1 MKKKYL
7 FSLIATLTVLASCT
21 TTPSTSVSSSSKSN
35 NSQNTSTS
43 STISNSSSSSSSLSS
58 SSLSSSSSSSSS
70 SNSSSSTIK
79 PEEKVVQLLSEINLD
94 NIVSYNFIDRSYSYN
109 SYNNSKYIVTG
120 NVSTGLVN
128 YEATHKF
135 KLYNNDVIVDNI
147 SVDSLDGVEKTE
159 AVLNTKA
166 KGQIYL
172 KNNYIYDYFICNS
185 MKEQSFVEC
194 YETDYYRNLNTYFNY
209 LGIITD
215 IKTAFSDPNSY
226 FPTESGYETPII
238 EYNIENGIEHY
249 SLTSKFPGTDD
260 YKPLI
265 INFEVD
271 YNTSTNTF
279 TKIKSQNRS
288 MIGSLDTDFEI
299 GTSSIT
305 SYTITNIQFGEKDIF
320 NDSLYTFDDIQNKN
334 NIHNAPKYIVD
345 ISNLNDGL
353 IDENTAFE
361 IVKNIYAYSNNIRQT
376 NYSMKYHNAFDF
388 ATTDR
393 TEFGDAIF
401 EGKIISYA
409 NGILDN
415 NGTIQLMDSSDQPIG
430 DKSDFRIFTK
440 AESYGILRGGKFS
453 KYITSAFAFMAKS
466 YITNTREYLDA
477 NPLYWNEIASI
488 YNNFETYGLGQTIVN
503 NSKINVSVSGTKS
516 GSSLEIKAQL
526 HSVSSYGTNTENID
540 AFTFYIEDNK
550 LMSLLFQTTGNTSS
564 GKYTDTYEAKFVHGS
579 KKNFSGDEMNILDE
593 IESQISMDDFN
604 II

>member
-43 STISNSSSSSSSLSS
+43 STISNSSSSS

-135 KLYNNDVIVDNI
+135 KLYNNDVIIDNI

-260 YKPLI
+260 YKPVI

-516 GSSLEIKAQL
+516 GNSLEIKAQL

-579 KKNFSGDEMNILDE
+579 KKNFSGEEMNILDE

>member
-43 STISNSSSSSSSLSS
+43 STISNSSSSS

-260 YKPLI
+260 YKPVI

-334 NIHNAPKYIVD
+334 NNHNAPKYIVD

-393 TEFGDAIF
+393 TEFGNAIF

>member
-58 SSLSSSSSSSSS
+58 SSSSSSS

-94 NIVSYNFIDRSYSYN
+94 NIVSYNFIGRSYSYN

-260 YKPLI
+260 YKPVI

>member
-43 STISNSSSSSSSLSS
+43 STISNSSSSS

-260 YKPLI
+260 YKPVI

-488 YNNFETYGLGQTIVN
+488 YNNFETYGLGKTIVN

>member
-43 STISNSSSSSSSLSS
+43 STISNSSSSSSS
-58 SSLSSSSSSSSS
+58 

-109 SYNNSKYIVTG
+109 FYNNSKYIVTG

-393 TEFGDAIF
+393 IEFGDAIF

>member
-43 STISNSSSSSSSLSS
+43 STISNSSSSS

-550 LMSLLFQTTGNTSS
+550 LMSLLFQTTGSTSS

>member
-43 STISNSSSSSSSLSS
+43 STISNSSSSS

-550 LMSLLFQTTGNTSS
+550 LMSLLFQTTGSTSS

-579 KKNFSGDEMNILDE
+579 KKTFLEMK
-593 IESQISMDDFN
+593 
-604 II
+604 

>member
-58 SSLSSSSSSSSS
+58 SSSSSSS

-79 PEEKVVQLLSEINLD
+79 PEEKVVQLLSKINLD

-128 YEATHKF
+128 YKATHKF

-260 YKPLI
+260 YKPVI

-320 NDSLYTFDDIQNKN
+320 NDSLYTFDDIQIKN

-550 LMSLLFQTTGNTSS
+550 LMSLLFQTTGSTSS

>member
-21 TTPSTSVSSSSKSN
+21 TTPSTSVSSSSNSN

-43 STISNSSSSSSSLSS
+43 STISNSSSSS

-135 KLYNNDVIVDNI
+135 KLYNNDVIIDNI

-260 YKPLI
+260 YKPVI

>member
-43 STISNSSSSSSSLSS
+43 STISNSSSSS

-226 FPTESGYETPII
+226 FPTESGYETSII

-579 KKNFSGDEMNILDE
+579 KKNFSGEEMNILDE

>member
-21 TTPSTSVSSSSKSN
+21 TTPSTSVSLSSNSN

-43 STISNSSSSSSSLSS
+43 STISNSSSSS

-135 KLYNNDVIVDNI
+135 KLYNNDVIIDNI

-260 YKPLI
+260 YKPVI

-550 LMSLLFQTTGNTSS
+550 LMSLLFQTTGSTSS

>member
-43 STISNSSSSSSSLSS
+43 STISNSSSSS

-128 YEATHKF
+128 YEATYKF

-260 YKPLI
+260 YKPVI

>member
-43 STISNSSSSSSSLSS
+43 SPISNSSSSS

-260 YKPLI
+260 YKPVI

-393 TEFGDAIF
+393 TEFGNAIF

>member
-43 STISNSSSSSSSLSS
+43 STISNSSSSS

-185 MKEQSFVEC
+185 MKEQSFAEC

-260 YKPLI
+260 YKPVI

>member
-7 FSLIATLTVLASCT
+7 FSLIATLTGLASCT

-43 STISNSSSSSSSLSS
+43 STISNSSSSS

-135 KLYNNDVIVDNI
+135 KLYNNDVIIDNI

-260 YKPLI
+260 YKPVI

-526 HSVSSYGTNTENID
+526 HSASSYGTNTENID

>member
-7 FSLIATLTVLASCT
+7 FSLIATLTILASCT

-43 STISNSSSSSSSLSS
+43 STISNSSSSS

-260 YKPLI
+260 YKPVI

>member
-58 SSLSSSSSSSSS
+58 SSSSSSS
-70 SNSSSSTIK
+70 SNSSTSTIK

-135 KLYNNDVIVDNI
+135 KLYNNDVIIDNI
-147 SVDSLDGVEKTE
+147 SVDALDGVEKTE

-215 IKTAFSDPNSY
+215 IKTAFLDPNSY

-260 YKPLI
+260 YKPVI

>member
-43 STISNSSSSSSSLSS
+43 STISNSSSSS

-260 YKPLI
+260 YKPVI

-526 HSVSSYGTNTENID
+526 HYVSSYGTNTENID

>member
-43 STISNSSSSSSSLSS
+43 STISNSSSSS

-260 YKPLI
+260 YKPVI

-288 MIGSLDTDFEI
+288 MIRSLDTDFEI

>member
-43 STISNSSSSSSSLSS
+43 STISNSSSSS

-135 KLYNNDVIVDNI
+135 KLYNNDIIVDNI

-260 YKPLI
+260 YKPVI

-550 LMSLLFQTTGNTSS
+550 LMSLLFQTTGSTSS

>member
-43 STISNSSSSSSSLSS
+43 STISNSSSSS

-466 YITNTREYLDA
+466 YITNTRKYLDA

>member
-43 STISNSSSSSSSLSS
+43 STISNSSSSS

-540 AFTFYIEDNK
+540 AFTFYIEGNK
-550 LMSLLFQTTGNTSS
+550 LMSLLFQTTGSTSS

>member
-43 STISNSSSSSSSLSS
+43 STISNSSSSS

-209 LGIITD
+209 LGIITN

-260 YKPLI
+260 YKPVI

>member
-58 SSLSSSSSSSSS
+58 SSSSSSS
-70 SNSSSSTIK
+70 SNNSSSTIK

-260 YKPLI
+260 YKPVI

-393 TEFGDAIF
+393 TEFGNAIF

-526 HSVSSYGTNTENID
+526 HSVSSYGTSTENID

>member
-43 STISNSSSSSSSLSS
+43 STISNSSSSS

-260 YKPLI
+260 YKPVI

-393 TEFGDAIF
+393 TEFGNAIF

>member
-43 STISNSSSSSSSLSS
+43 STISNSSSSS

-488 YNNFETYGLGQTIVN
+488 YNNFETYELGQTIVN

>member
-43 STISNSSSSSSSLSS
+43 STISNSSSSS

-305 SYTITNIQFGEKDIF
+305 SYTITNIQFGEKNIF

>member
-43 STISNSSSSSSSLSS
+43 STISNSSSSS

-260 YKPLI
+260 YKPVI

-320 NDSLYTFDDIQNKN
+320 NDFLYTFDDIQNKN

-550 LMSLLFQTTGNTSS
+550 LMSLLFQTTGSTSS

>member
-43 STISNSSSSSSSLSS
+43 STISNSSSSS

-135 KLYNNDVIVDNI
+135 KLYNNDVIIDNI

-260 YKPLI
+260 YKPVI

-540 AFTFYIEDNK
+540 AFTFYIENNK
-550 LMSLLFQTTGNTSS
+550 LMSLLFQTTGSTSS

>member
-43 STISNSSSSSSSLSS
+43 STISNSSSSS

-260 YKPLI
+260 YKPVI

>member
-43 STISNSSSSSSSLSS
+43 STISNSSSSS

-185 MKEQSFVEC
+185 MKKQSFVEC

-260 YKPLI
+260 YKPVI

>member
-58 SSLSSSSSSSSS
+58 SSSSSSS

-109 SYNNSKYIVTG
+109 FYNNSKYIVTG

-488 YNNFETYGLGQTIVN
+488 YNNFETYGLCQTIVN

-516 GSSLEIKAQL
+516 GNSLEIKAQL

>member
-43 STISNSSSSSSSLSS
+43 STISNSSSSS

-249 SLTSKFPGTDD
+249 SLTNEFPGTDD
-260 YKPLI
+260 YKPVI

>member
-43 STISNSSSSSSSLSS
+43 STISNSSSSS

-320 NDSLYTFDDIQNKN
+320 NDSIYTFDDIQNKN

-516 GSSLEIKAQL
+516 GNSLEIKAQL

>member
-58 SSLSSSSSSSSS
+58 SSSSSSS

-79 PEEKVVQLLSEINLD
+79 PKEKVVQLLSEINLD

-260 YKPLI
+260 YKPVI

>member
-43 STISNSSSSSSSLSS
+43 STISNSSSSS

-550 LMSLLFQTTGNTSS
+550 LMSLLFQTTGSTSS

-579 KKNFSGDEMNILDE
+579 KKNFFGYEMNILDE

>member
-43 STISNSSSSSSSLSS
+43 STISNSSSSS

-260 YKPLI
+260 YKPVI

-334 NIHNAPKYIVD
+334 NIHNAPKYIVN

-393 TEFGDAIF
+393 TKFGNAIF

>member
-58 SSLSSSSSSSSS
+58 SSSSSSS

-109 SYNNSKYIVTG
+109 FYNNSKYIVTG

-260 YKPLI
+260 YKPVI

-409 NGILDN
+409 NRILDN

-466 YITNTREYLDA
+466 YITNTREDLDA
-477 NPLYWNEIASI
+477 KPLYWNEIASI

-503 NSKINVSVSGTKS
+503 KSKINVSVSGTKS

>member
-58 SSLSSSSSSSSS
+58 SSSSSSS

-109 SYNNSKYIVTG
+109 FYNNSKYIVTG

-260 YKPLI
+260 YKPVI

-564 GKYTDTYEAKFVHGS
+564 GKYTDTYEAKFIHGS

>member
-58 SSLSSSSSSSSS
+58 SSSSSSS
-70 SNSSSSTIK
+70 SNSSSSKIK

-260 YKPLI
+260 YKPVI